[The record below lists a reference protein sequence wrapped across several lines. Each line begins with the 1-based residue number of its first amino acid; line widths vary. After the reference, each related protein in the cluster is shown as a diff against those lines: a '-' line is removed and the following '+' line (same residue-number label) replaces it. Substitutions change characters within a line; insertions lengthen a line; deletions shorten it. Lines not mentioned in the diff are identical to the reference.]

1 MRVGKPLDA
10 QHLVQIHPSATGTY
24 TISTCAD
31 APLEQQSTTR
41 LMAIYT
47 SSTGN
52 CGGTYTEIPVGTD
65 TDGCDDD
72 SCASEA
78 FQAVITTRLNAGT
91 AYFIVVWQ
99 VGSAPPTPVIL
110 RCSFA

>member
-1 MRVGKPLDA
+1 
-10 QHLVQIHPSATGTY
+10 
-24 TISTCAD
+24 
-31 APLEQQSTTR
+31 
-41 LMAIYT
+41 MAIYT

-99 VGSAPPTPVIL
+99 VGSAPPTPGNTAVQL
-110 RCSFA
+110 RVSAVLPPTNDTCYSSDVTRKASTHGQRNNKWSR